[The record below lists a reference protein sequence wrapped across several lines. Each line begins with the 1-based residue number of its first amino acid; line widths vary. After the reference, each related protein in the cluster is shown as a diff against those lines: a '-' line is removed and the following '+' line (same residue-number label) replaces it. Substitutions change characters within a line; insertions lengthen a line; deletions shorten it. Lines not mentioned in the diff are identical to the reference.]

1 MTKSLRKGKRFLS
14 IGIIAAALCA
24 GVLVRASH
32 YEPLLLSEAPSEG
45 TISITDDSFTPEDQ
59 NLPAG
64 ADLLQPDLEI
74 SSDERGAGEEAAFR
88 PAAGAS
94 SRKKSSKPDE
104 PIDLKQMKKDI
115 HSINRPPG
123 DMKDYLDEAEKARR
137 ERIRRSLK
145 EVREKVKKWEKSIFE
160 PTW

>member
-14 IGIIAAALCA
+14 IGIIVAALFA
-24 GVLVRASH
+24 GALVRASH
-32 YEPLLLSEAPSEG
+32 YETFLLSEAQPEG
-45 TISITDDSFTPEDQ
+45 TIRITENLFTPEDQ

-94 SRKKSSKPDE
+94 SRKKSSKTDE
-104 PIDLKQMKKDI
+104 PIDLKQMKI
-115 HSINRPPG
+115 PLIIAF
-123 DMKDYLDEAEKARR
+123 MAQRR
-137 ERIRRSLK
+137 ATMCLTE
-145 EVREKVKKWEKSIFE
+145 
-160 PTW
+160 